1 MEINGHVCRWIVLIF
16 MHVADAFPS
25 MLWFCFEHE
34 NNTTKVGENLSNYH
48 AVNSVL
54 DPFREKKSSLCC
66 VENSLVFNHA
76 GRSLSGWVIST
87 LPGHPTCMYFANFKS
102 IDWWRHVKKPQ
113 WMLFEDL
120 HTLWTISFVCFR
132 QEALHRLYLKPRL
145 LGWFIG

>member
-1 MEINGHVCRWIVLIF
+1 MEIEGHISRWIVLIF

-25 MLWFCFEHE
+25 MLWFCSEHE

-54 DPFREKKSSLCC
+54 DPFHEKKSSLCC

-120 HTLWTISFVCFR
+120 HTLWTISFLCFR